1 MLADLA
7 RGARASARLRGMSR
21 SRLALLAPLT
31 SLVLALSA
39 CSGGGADDSV
49 EDAAGGPSSSASASS
64 APEGDGDSGGSG
76 GGGGEWSALVSRT
89 FVEACEG
96 SAREAIGAQLGEEA
110 VVQYCGCALEGVQ
123 QRFSEEEFAEYE
135 RGLTAGNP
143 DPASQ
148 AQVDEVVDQCN
159 EEING

>member
-1 MLADLA
+1 
-7 RGARASARLRGMSR
+7 MSR

-64 APEGDGDSGGSG
+64 APEGDGGS
-76 GGGGEWSALVSRT
+76 GGEWSALVSRT